1 MTAATFARVASRR
14 LGSCCRARSHR
25 FRSGFRPHRRDRGN
39 VLVEFIVLGVLMT
52 LPVFYLV
59 ATLARVQAGAFAVT
73 AASREAARTY
83 VTAAHPGEAPAR
95 AQAAA
100 GLAFADQGFAGS
112 GQINITCGSTPCL
125 TSQGQIRVVASVD
138 VPLPMVPDFL
148 AGVLPTHVP
157 VSASHLET
165 VDRFGGT
172 P

>member
-1 MTAATFARVASRR
+1 MTQRANLFRYAVSRHCASWRHR
-14 LGSCCRARSHR
+14 GPSGS
-25 FRSGFRPHRRDRGN
+25 GERGN

-59 ATLARVQAGAFAVT
+59 VTLARIQAGAFAVT

-83 VTAAHPGEAPAR
+83 VTAPGQAEAPAR

-100 GLAFADQGFAGS
+100 KLAFADQGFSGS
-112 GQINITCGSTPCL
+112 GQIAITCGSSPCL
-125 TSQGQIRVVASVD
+125 TPEGQIQVVASLD

-148 AGVLPTHVP
+148 AGTLPTHVP

-165 VDRFGGT
+165 VGRFRSG